1 MYINEIVVRCL
12 NLSDEKLLELATENY
27 KKVWDYIESLKNVQD
42 PKAQKTILIGT
53 VFTCVA
59 TDGKLSDKEY
69 RFILQVVGDYSRDEA
84 IKLVEDF
91 NCEET
96 RTVMRDFVRK
106 LPEEIKE
113 AYVALCVAT
122 LACDKRLKNK
132 ELKFLSFICS

>member
-1 MYINEIVVRCL
+1 M
-12 NLSDEKLLELATENY
+12 ATENY

-53 VFTCVA
+53 VFTCVS

-69 RFILQVVGDYSRDEA
+69 RFILQVVGDYSLDEA
-84 IKLVEDF
+84 IKLAEDF

-96 RTVMRDFVRK
+96 RTVVRDFVRK